1 LERSLGTLLSCGLSF
16 EQILDMSF
24 DQIGLASR
32 AAMRHKL
39 SMIEMVMDPV
49 ASAFGAKKPP
59 KTRKSNKGV
68 SKEQKKAELLAK
80 LSKVY
85 GNVPVVNG

>member
-1 LERSLGTLLSCGLSF
+1 
-16 EQILDMSF
+16 MSF
-24 DQIGLASR
+24 DQIGLASK

-59 KTRKSNKGV
+59 KNSKSNKRV
-68 SKEQKKAELLAK
+68 SKEQKSEDLLAK
-80 LSKVY
+80 LSRVY